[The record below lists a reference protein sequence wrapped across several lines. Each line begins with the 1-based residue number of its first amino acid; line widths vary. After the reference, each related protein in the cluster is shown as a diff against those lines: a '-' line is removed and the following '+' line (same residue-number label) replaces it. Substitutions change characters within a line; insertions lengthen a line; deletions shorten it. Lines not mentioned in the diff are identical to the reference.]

1 MSAKLLRRVLQFLF
15 GVLTRLEVRG
25 LERFPQSG
33 GCLVVV
39 NHLSVLD
46 GPLVY
51 CLLPREDVSA
61 LVADKHLRNP
71 LYRWVVETV
80 HGIWIDREN
89 PGVESLRQARQF
101 LKQGGVLGIA
111 PEGTRSRYRTM
122 TVAKMG
128 AAYLADKSE
137 AWIVPTAIYG
147 TEQAVMAWLCLHRPK
162 IVVHFGEPF
171 RLPPLDRKQRDAS
184 LLHNTDEMMCQI
196 AALLPEVYRGAYAAH
211 WRLQQILAGT

>member
-1 MSAKLLRRVLQFLF
+1 MSPDLLRRVLRFLF

-25 LERFPQSG
+25 LADFPQLG
-33 GCLVVV
+33 GCLVAV
-39 NHLSVLD
+39 NHLSALD

-51 CLLPREDVSA
+51 CLLPRADVSA

-122 TVAKMG
+122 TLAKMG

-147 TEQAVMAWLCLHRPK
+147 TEQAVMTWLCLRRPK
-162 IVVHFGEPF
+162 IVVHFGKPF
-171 RLPPLDRKQRDAS
+171 RLPPLERKQRDAA
-184 LLHNTDEMMCQI
+184 LLHNTDEMMCRI
-196 AALLPEVYRGAYAAH
+196 ALLLPEVYRGAYAAH
-211 WRLQQILAGT
+211 PRLRQLLGK

>member
-1 MSAKLLRRVLQFLF
+1 MSPMFLRRLLRFLF

-25 LERFPQSG
+25 LADFPQAG

-39 NHLSVLD
+39 NHLSALD

-61 LVADKHLRNP
+61 LVANKHLRNP
-71 LYRWVVETV
+71 VYRWVVETV
-80 HGIWIDREN
+80 RGIWIDREH

-122 TVAKMG
+122 IPAKMG

-147 TEQAVMAWLCLHRPK
+147 TERVVTAWLCLRRPQ
-162 IVVHFGEPF
+162 IVVQFGEPF
-171 RLPPLDRKQRDAS
+171 RLPPLERKQREAA
-184 LLHNTDEMMCQI
+184 LRRNTDEMMYRI
-196 AALLPEVYRGAYAAH
+196 AALLPEVYRGVYAKSAR
-211 WRLQQILAGT
+211 WQQTLGK